1 MEALLSVFKKDPKLQ
16 VILQAPSLSPD
27 DKKAIVA
34 ELQKHT
40 GGNDKGD
47 VIKNFLLLLAEH
59 NRLGALEPITENF
72 GKIMSAYRGEVEL
85 IVTSAAVRVGS
96 QIWKGIF

>member
-1 MEALLSVFKKDPKLQ
+1 
-16 VILQAPSLSPD
+16 LSPD
-27 DKKAIVA
+27 DKKQIIA

-47 VIKNFLLLLAEH
+47 VVKNFLALLAEH
-59 NRLGALEPITENF
+59 NRLGVLEQVAENF

-85 IVTSAAVRVGS
+85 IVTSAAVCIR
-96 QIWKGIF
+96 WT